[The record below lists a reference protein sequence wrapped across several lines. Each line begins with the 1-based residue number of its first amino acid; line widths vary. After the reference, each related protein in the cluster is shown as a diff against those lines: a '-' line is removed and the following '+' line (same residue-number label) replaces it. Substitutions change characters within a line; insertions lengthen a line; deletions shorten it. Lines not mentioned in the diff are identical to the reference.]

1 MGTRDLWVIWDN
13 PNGVFTHRRG
23 KIKKAGLNFQ
33 SDLLANK
40 EEFAE
45 NLFCCRRGGR
55 FVNRAWNIGFADDDA
70 FISFDFV
77 IKQVVFG

>member
-13 PNGVFTHRRG
+13 SDGVFTHRRG

-33 SDLLANK
+33 SGLWANK
-40 EEFAE
+40 EEFAVS
-45 NLFCCRRGGR
+45 LFCCHGSGG
-55 FVNRAWNIGFADDDA
+55 FVNWAWNIGFADDDA